1 VAIQI
6 LPEDDSRRL
15 SVQAWVKEHPT
26 PTAVELANAGF
37 VCPHW
42 PEPYG
47 LNADPILQLTI
58 DEELRAAGIRRPV
71 NTVGTGIA
79 GPTILH
85 AGTAAQ
91 IEAFIPKILTAEEIW
106 CQLFSEPNAGS
117 DLASIST
124 TAIKDGN
131 DYIVNGQKVWTSFG
145 HIAKFGVLLARTD
158 THTKTRQSGISYFIC
173 PMDLPGIEI
182 RPLIEMTGQHSFNEV
197 FFNDVRL
204 PAHNLIGEENDGW
217 NLAKITLANERV
229 ALSREGALWGRGPT
243 AQNLIDIVKASKV
256 TISSTLKK
264 RTIDLHI
271 ESEILRILR
280 LRILDA
286 KLRGVQPGPEASV
299 TKAIGDD
306 HGQRVMNLAKDLS
319 GANGMLTDIG
329 PLETNVK
336 LWHHGFLYSRALTIG
351 GGTSQ
356 IQRTIIAERA
366 LGLPAEPRLL

>member
-1 VAIQI
+1 MG
-6 LPEDDSRRL
+6 SR
-15 SVQAWVKEHPT
+15 
-26 PTAVELANAGF
+26 
-37 VCPHW
+37 PH
-42 PEPYG
+42 
-47 LNADPILQLTI
+47 
-58 DEELRAAGIRRPV
+58 
-71 NTVGTGIA
+71 
-79 GPTILH
+79 
-85 AGTAAQ
+85 
-91 IEAFIPKILTAEEIW
+91 
-106 CQLFSEPNAGS
+106 
-117 DLASIST
+117 ST
-124 TAIKDGN
+124 
-131 DYIVNGQKVWTSFG
+131 
-145 HIAKFGVLLARTD
+145 
-158 THTKTRQSGISYFIC
+158 
-173 PMDLPGIEI
+173 
-182 RPLIEMTGQHSFNEV
+182 
-197 FFNDVRL
+197 
-204 PAHNLIGEENDGW
+204 
-217 NLAKITLANERV
+217 
-229 ALSREGALWGRGPT
+229 
-243 AQNLIDIVKASKV
+243 NLIDIVKASKV

-319 GANGMLTDIG
+319 GANGMLTDVG